1 MKVLRTISDQYQIQ
15 IRKALDFIEDGGRD
29 KKQSFNHLV
38 RLREEVGKLHI

>member
-1 MKVLRTISDQYQIQ
+1 MKALRTISDQYQIE

-38 RLREEVGKLHI
+38 RLRDEVGNLNI